1 MRENNEKDCNINDSI
16 HDVPP
21 EKDCGHPVM
30 EGPGVNPD
38 GSLVKTTDG
47 ETIRKDAGRIG
58 PGMISIHASAKE
70 ATAINTKNLRPF
82 LPNFSQLY
90 LIC

>member
-1 MRENNEKDCNINDSI
+1 MREHDAKDCNINDSI

-38 GSLVKTTDG
+38 GSLMKNPDG
-47 ETIRKDAGRIG
+47 ETVRKDAGRIG
-58 PGMISIHASAKE
+58 PGMEDGKPLPKAEGRTIRRDSA
-70 ATAINTKNLRPF
+70 ARDAGN
-82 LPNFSQLY
+82 
-90 LIC
+90 